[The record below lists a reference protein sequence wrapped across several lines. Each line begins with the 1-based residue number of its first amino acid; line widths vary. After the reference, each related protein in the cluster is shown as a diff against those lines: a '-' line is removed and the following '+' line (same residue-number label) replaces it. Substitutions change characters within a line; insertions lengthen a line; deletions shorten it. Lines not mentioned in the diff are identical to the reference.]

1 MRKSAYKSLFA
12 GLLLLAALFY
22 AVTHYGELAHFLV
35 LLRHIEPFWLMLA
48 FFFQFCTYIAL
59 ALVWQRA
66 LYDGGMHYP
75 LYQLVPLAIAKLFAD
90 QALPSGGIS
99 GIAFIVN
106 AFRQRNVSRQLGMS
120 VMLLSI
126 LSYYAAYVL
135 VAVASLLIL
144 WMYNDIR
151 QWMVVLAGIFF
162 VVAVAVPAAILL
174 IKKWGAQEELP
185 AWLIRLPVISGMLE
199 TFADV
204 PVTMMLKPAL
214 FVQVTLFQATIFL
227 LDAATL
233 WAMLYALGNSVSLL
247 LAFPCFVLA
256 SIVAMLSMIPLGI
269 GSFEA
274 TCVGLLVMLGI
285 IPETALAA
293 TLLLRGFTLWLP
305 MIPGLVLSRKTLR

>member
-12 GLLLLAALFY
+12 GLLLFAALFY
-22 AVTHYGELAHFLV
+22 AVTHYGEFTHFLV
-35 LLRHIEPFWLMLA
+35 LLRNIDPFWLLLA
-48 FFFQFCTYIAL
+48 LFFQFCTYIAL

-66 LYDGGMHYP
+66 LYDGGEHYP

-90 QALPSGGIS
+90 QAMPSGGLS

-106 AFRQRNVSRQLGMS
+106 VLRQRKVSQPLVMG

-135 VAVASLLIL
+135 VAALSLLIL
-144 WMYNDIR
+144 WFYHDIH

-162 VVAVAVPAAILL
+162 GVAVAVPGAILWV
-174 IKKWGAQEELP
+174 KKWGAQEELP

-204 PVTMMLKPAL
+204 PDTMMLKPTL

-256 SIVAMLSMIPLGI
+256 SIVAMLSLIPLGI

-274 TCVGLLVMLGI
+274 ACVGLLIMLGI
-285 IPETALAA
+285 MPETALAA

-305 MIPGLVLSRKTLR
+305 MIPGLMLTRRILR